1 MTQKMDDYVAQ
12 YKIER
17 ITDPTRS
24 ALVIIDMQY
33 ATGHPDGALAQKMK
47 AEGNNVTDWRFKR
60 IETLVIPNNQ
70 RLIKVMRAA
79 GGKLI
84 YVTIGAALADC
95 SDAPLHMRAFFQSLG
110 NYKGQHA
117 HQIIDEL
124 APQPGDAI
132 VRKTSM
138 GAFASTGLD
147 HLLRTLDR
155 EHLFMTGVS
164 TNMCVET
171 TAREAA
177 DRGYDVTLVEDAC
190 ATTHKELHESTLHNF
205 GRFFG
210 TVSLTEDVVHTLS

>member
-1 MTQKMDDYVAQ
+1 
-12 YKIER
+12 
-17 ITDPTRS
+17 
-24 ALVIIDMQY
+24 
-33 ATGHPDGALAQKMK
+33 
-47 AEGNNVTDWRFKR
+47 
-60 IETLVIPNNQ
+60 
-70 RLIKVMRAA
+70 
-79 GGKLI
+79 
-84 YVTIGAALADC
+84 
-95 SDAPLHMRAFFQSLG
+95 
-110 NYKGQHA
+110 
-117 HQIIDEL
+117 
-124 APQPGDAI
+124 
-132 VRKTSM
+132 M

-190 ATTHKELHESTLHNF
+190 ATTHKELHESTLQNF